1 MNEPF
6 LNESFPSNS
15 SASKVDAEGAP
26 SNTLGNNTNNAG
38 TAWERAT
45 LEKLAYA
52 SLNEQKTAR
61 YWRTFVRLAWLAF
74 FVILAWMLFS
84 ESKPSNVSHQDHTA
98 VLEIKG
104 EISAGSEGSAEQILA
119 AMRSAFE
126 DKGSKAVV
134 LLINSPG
141 GSPVQAGIIND
152 EIYRLKALH
161 KKPIYAVVEDT
172 CASAAYYIAVATDQI
187 YVDKA
192 SIVGSIGVL
201 MSGFGVT
208 GLMEKLGIERRLMTA
223 GENKGFLDPFSPQTE
238 KHRAYTQGMLNQI
251 HQQFIAVVKKGRG
264 DRLKETPDT
273 FTGLFWSGQQA
284 VEMGLADSIGTV
296 DFVARE
302 VVKAP
307 EVIDYTK
314 RDNVAEKLAKRFGA
328 ALGEGAVKALKTL
341 PAVQ

>member
-1 MNEPF
+1 
-6 LNESFPSNS
+6 
-15 SASKVDAEGAP
+15 
-26 SNTLGNNTNNAG
+26 
-38 TAWERAT
+38 
-45 LEKLAYA
+45 
-52 SLNEQKTAR
+52 
-61 YWRTFVRLAWLAF
+61 
-74 FVILAWMLFS
+74 
-84 ESKPSNVSHQDHTA
+84 
-98 VLEIKG
+98 
-104 EISAGSEGSAEQILA
+104 
-119 AMRSAFE
+119 
-126 DKGSKAVV
+126 
-134 LLINSPG
+134 
-141 GSPVQAGIIND
+141 
-152 EIYRLKALH
+152 
-161 KKPIYAVVEDT
+161 
-172 CASAAYYIAVATDQI
+172 
-187 YVDKA
+187 VDKA

-284 VEMGLADSIGTV
+284 VEMGLADKIGTV
-296 DFVARE
+296 DYVARE
-302 VVKAP
+302 VVRAP
-307 EVIDYTK
+307 ELIDYTK

>member
-6 LNESFPSNS
+6 LNESVPSNPT
-15 SASKVDAEGAP
+15 AAKIDAESTT
-26 SNTLGNNTNNAG
+26 SNSFGNSTN

-61 YWRTFVRLAWLAF
+61 YWRTFVRLAWLTF
-74 FVILAWMLFS
+74 FAILAWMLFS
-84 ESKPSNVSHQDHTA
+84 ENTPTKVSHSEHTA

-104 EISAGSEGSAEQILA
+104 EISAGSEGSSEQILS
-119 AMRSAFE
+119 AMRNAFE

-134 LLINSPG
+134 MLINSPG

-172 CASAAYYIAVATDQI
+172 CASAAYYIAVAADEI

-284 VEMGLADSIGTV
+284 VEMGLADKIGTV
-296 DFVARE
+296 DYVARE
-302 VVKAP
+302 VVRAP
-307 EVIDYTK
+307 ELIDYTK

>member
-6 LNESFPSNS
+6 LNESSSSNIDSTNTPSNS
-15 SASKVDAEGAP
+15 LG
-26 SNTLGNNTNNAG
+26 SNTNGTN

-61 YWRTFVRLAWLAF
+61 YWRTFVRLAWLTF

-84 ESKPSNVSHQDHTA
+84 ESKPSNVSHKEHTA

-104 EISAGSEGSAEQILA
+104 EISAGSEGSSEQILA

-161 KKPIYAVVEDT
+161 KKPI
-172 CASAAYYIAVATDQI
+172 
-187 YVDKA
+187 
-192 SIVGSIGVL
+192 
-201 MSGFGVT
+201 
-208 GLMEKLGIERRLMTA
+208 
-223 GENKGFLDPFSPQTE
+223 
-238 KHRAYTQGMLNQI
+238 
-251 HQQFIAVVKKGRG
+251 
-264 DRLKETPDT
+264 
-273 FTGLFWSGQQA
+273 
-284 VEMGLADSIGTV
+284 
-296 DFVARE
+296 
-302 VVKAP
+302 
-307 EVIDYTK
+307 
-314 RDNVAEKLAKRFGA
+314 
-328 ALGEGAVKALKTL
+328 
-341 PAVQ
+341 